1 MRAPFATKLERGTAG
16 IMLVQGQA
24 PHEADIEMRET
35 SSRPQPSGHPEGP
48 DPVLQNCIKGPGAR
62 AGERSLGRAQ
72 NDKLLTLGARKTTH
86 TSAMPNLELPR

>member
-35 SSRPQPSGHPEGP
+35 SSRPEQGGHSEDPN
-48 DPVLQNCIKGPGAR
+48 PVL
-62 AGERSLGRAQ
+62 SY
-72 NDKLLTLGARKTTH
+72 TH
-86 TSAMPNLELPR
+86 